1 MTIPEKKAIL
11 NKCRELND
19 NINEELEK
27 LARLKSLAVKVTPTL
42 SLMPKSTNGDDR
54 IQSSCEKI
62 ELQERKINKNID
74 LLVDLKK
81 SIMSD
86 IELSV
91 NDEILKGLLKYK
103 YIYLLSFRDTAY
115 RLNIKETTARKKKCI
130 QALKQIVISEETQHI
145 VYTIDRGHK
154 MW

>member
-19 NINEELEK
+19 SINEELEK

-91 NDEILKGLLKYK
+91 NDEILKWLLKYK
-103 YIYLLSFRDTAY
+103 YIDLLSFRDTAY
-115 RLNIKETTARKKKCI
+115 RLNIKETTARKKKCV

-145 VYTIDRGHK
+145 VDTIDRGHK

>member
-19 NINEELEK
+19 SINEELEK

-62 ELQERKINKNID
+62 ELQEQKIDRKID
-74 LLVDLKK
+74 LLVDLK
-81 SIMSD
+81 IHLLYD
-86 IELSV
+86 IAMTV
-91 NDEILKGLLKYK
+91 DDEVCMHLLKYR
-103 YIYLLSFRDTAY
+103 YIDFFSWEDTAY
-115 RLNIKETTARKKKCI
+115 RLKINESTIRGKKHF
-130 QALKQIVISEETQHI
+130 QALKYLTISEKTQYI
-145 VYTIDRGHK
+145 AKRLDREHK
-154 MW
+154 M

>member
-19 NINEELEK
+19 SINEELEK

-62 ELQERKINKNID
+62 ELQERKIDRKID
-74 LLVDLKK
+74 LLIDLKQ
-81 SIMSD
+81 SLLNDIM
-86 IELSV
+86 ISV
-91 NDEILKGLLKYK
+91 DNSLYQDLLRYR
-103 YIYLLSFRDTAY
+103 YINLLAWGDVSY
-115 RLNIKETTARKKKCI
+115 RLKINYSTVKGKNNF
-130 QALKQIVISEETQHI
+130 QALKKLVISEETQYI
-145 VYTIDRGHK
+145 VKKLDREHK

>member
-19 NINEELEK
+19 SINEELEK

-62 ELQERKINKNID
+62 ELQEQKIDRKID
-74 LLVDLKK
+74 LLVDLK
-81 SIMSD
+81 IHLLYD
-86 IELSV
+86 IAMTV
-91 NDEILKGLLKYK
+91 DDEVCMHLLKYR
-103 YIYLLSFRDTAY
+103 YIDFLSWKDTAMK
-115 RLNIKETTARKKKCI
+115 LNISKSNARGFYYVQSIKNLEISRKT
-130 QALKQIVISEETQHI
+130 QYIVKTLD
-145 VYTIDRGHK
+145 TKHK
-154 MW
+154 M

>member
-19 NINEELEK
+19 SINEELEK
-27 LARLKSLAVKVTPTL
+27 LSRLKSLAVKVTPTL

-62 ELQERKINKNID
+62 ELQEQKIDRKID

-86 IELSV
+86 IEMSV
-91 NDEILKGLLKYK
+91 NDEILKALLKYK
-103 YIYLLSFRDTAY
+103 YIYLLNFKDTAY
-115 RLNIKETTARKKKCI
+115 RLNIKETTARKKKCV
-130 QALKQIVISEETQHI
+130 QALKQIVISEKTQYI
-145 VYTIDRGHK
+145 AKTLDRGHK
-154 MW
+154 M

>member
-19 NINEELEK
+19 SINEELEK

-62 ELQERKINKNID
+62 ELQEQKIDRKID
-74 LLVDLKK
+74 LLVDLK
-81 SIMSD
+81 IHLLYD
-86 IELSV
+86 IAMTV
-91 NDEILKGLLKYK
+91 DDKVCMHLLKYR
-103 YIYLLSFRDTAY
+103 YIDFLSWKDTAMK
-115 RLNIKETTARKKKCI
+115 LNISKSNARGFYYVQSIKNLEISRKT
-130 QALKQIVISEETQHI
+130 QNIVKTLD
-145 VYTIDRGHK
+145 TKHK
-154 MW
+154 M

>member
-19 NINEELEK
+19 SINEELEK

-62 ELQERKINKNID
+62 ELQERKINRKID
-74 LLVDLKK
+74 LLVDLK
-81 SIMSD
+81 IHLLYD
-86 IELSV
+86 IAMTV
-91 NDEILKGLLKYK
+91 DDEACMHLLKYR
-103 YIYLLSFRDTAY
+103 YIDFLSWEDTAY
-115 RLNIKETTARKKKCI
+115 RLKINESTIRGKKHF
-130 QALKQIVISEETQHI
+130 QALKHLTISKK
-145 VYTIDRGHK
+145 HK
-154 MW
+154 IL

>member
-19 NINEELEK
+19 SINEELEK
-27 LARLKSLAVKVTPTL
+27 LSRLKSLAVKVTPTL

-91 NDEILKGLLKYK
+91 NDEILKWLLKYK
-103 YIYLLSFRDTAY
+103 YIDLLSFRDTAY
-115 RLNIKETTARKKKCI
+115 RLNIKETTARKKKCV

-145 VYTIDRGHK
+145 VDTIDRGHK

>member
-1 MTIPEKKAIL
+1 MKIPEKKAIL

-62 ELQERKINKNID
+62 ELQERKIDRKID
-74 LLVDLKK
+74 LLIDLKQ
-81 SIMSD
+81 SLLNDIM
-86 IELSV
+86 ISV
-91 NDEILKGLLKYK
+91 DNSLYQDLLRYR
-103 YIYLLSFRDTAY
+103 YINLLAWGDVSY
-115 RLNIKETTARKKKCI
+115 RLKINYSTVKGKNNF
-130 QALKQIVISEETQHI
+130 QALKKLVISEETQYI
-145 VYTIDRGHK
+145 VKKLDREHK